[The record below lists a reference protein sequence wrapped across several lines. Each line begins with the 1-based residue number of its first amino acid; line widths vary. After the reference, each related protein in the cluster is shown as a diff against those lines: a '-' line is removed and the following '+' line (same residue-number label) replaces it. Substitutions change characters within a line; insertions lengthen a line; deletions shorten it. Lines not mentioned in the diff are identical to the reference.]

1 MIRSFLVILAL
12 ILVSSLAEA
21 DDSSPRVGVIIP
33 LTGPLGSYGSLVRQ
47 SIERVKVPGIQ
58 WTFED
63 EGCDPAKTVSAFKKL
78 TEVDGISFIL
88 GPCCGSPQKALAPLL
103 MKKER
108 LVVLP
113 NAAPKSVLSLSGG
126 KMFSVQY
133 SVEAEASFL
142 AEQMNRRDL
151 HRVAILAVENEFS
164 QTMESSFLKTF
175 HGNVAYS
182 FHAPSFDAQHMK
194 AAALKLKSIDFDSI
208 FLADI
213 SPLLLGFLPELRK
226 LGIAQKPVFTNYGA
240 QLPDVLA
247 AGRDKS
253 DGVMYSYPNV
263 PDTEDALGYF
273 PNLAAQILA
282 IAVSGCNGKYACV
295 VEAIK
300 TNPHIEQARQ
310 PAGTIVLKKIEN
322 GKYVRLPGWGGI

>member
-1 MIRSFLVILAL
+1 
-12 ILVSSLAEA
+12 
-21 DDSSPRVGVIIP
+21 
-33 LTGPLGSYGSLVRQ
+33 
-47 SIERVKVPGIQ
+47 
-58 WTFED
+58 
-63 EGCDPAKTVSAFKKL
+63 
-78 TEVDGISFIL
+78 
-88 GPCCGSPQKALAPLL
+88 
-103 MKKER
+103 
-108 LVVLP
+108 
-113 NAAPKSVLSLSGG
+113 
-126 KMFSVQY
+126 
-133 SVEAEASFL
+133 
-142 AEQMNRRDL
+142 
-151 HRVAILAVENEFS
+151 
-164 QTMESSFLKTF
+164 
-175 HGNVAYS
+175 
-182 FHAPSFDAQHMK
+182 MK

-226 LGIAQKPVFTNYGA
+226 LGIAQKPAFTNYGA

-300 TNPHIEQARQ
+300 TNSHIERARQ
-310 PAGTIVLKKIEN
+310 PPGTIVLKKIEN
-322 GKYVRLPGWGGI
+322 GKYVRLPE